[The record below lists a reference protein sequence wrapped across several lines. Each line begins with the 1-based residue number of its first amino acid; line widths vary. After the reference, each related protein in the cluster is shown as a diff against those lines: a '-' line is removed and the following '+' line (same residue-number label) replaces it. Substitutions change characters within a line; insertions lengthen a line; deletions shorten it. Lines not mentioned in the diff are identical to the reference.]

1 MYIYRSLLKHGYSNF
16 GLEILEYC
24 TSDKLIEK
32 EKYYLKLLNPEYNII
47 LDPTLPPMSNRKH
60 SEETRNK
67 LAVPHA
73 GHFKK
78 GGNRLEGAG
87 IPSQKILVLD
97 LNTNEST
104 TYGSMHATSRA
115 LNITT
120 STISNYINRKQK
132 KPYKGRYVF
141 QVQIVD

>member
-24 TSDKLIEK
+24 SSDKLIEK
-32 EKYYLKLLNPEYNII
+32 EKYYIKLLNPEYNII

-97 LNTNEST
+97 LNTKWIHYLWFYACN
-104 TYGSMHATSRA
+104 
-115 LNITT
+115 
-120 STISNYINRKQK
+120 
-132 KPYKGRYVF
+132 F
-141 QVQIVD
+141 